1 MVLLFSDFVEC
12 FNMTNNKTTKPQNY
26 FYLLIFYSS
35 SYVSWPAR
43 FGWKPIPSEA
53 RVTRDEV
60 SGLPIIKGEL
70 SGRQYHTIC
79 SHAFGS
85 LAMFKINHG

>member
-1 MVLLFSDFVEC
+1 MFFSIDIFTSPRQWGLRGDLLLAKVEFMIIQVFS
-12 FNMTNNKTTKPQNY
+12 
-26 FYLLIFYSS
+26 L
-35 SYVSWPAR
+35 
-43 FGWKPIPSEA
+43 GWKPIPSEA